1 MTLKQDIHEFGKKKT
16 KHQGAMYLDLS
27 EEAVGCCLCET
38 AQKRRGVRD
47 LESMVMFCRAI
58 VVCFGAIMV
67 LLDR

>member
-1 MTLKQDIHEFGKKKT
+1 
-16 KHQGAMYLDLS
+16 MYLDLS

-47 LESMVMFCRAI
+47 LESMVMFFRAI
-58 VVCFGAIMV
+58 VVFFGAIMV

>member
-27 EEAVGCCLCET
+27 EEAVGCCLCKT
-38 AQKRRGVRD
+38 VQKRRGVRD
-47 LESMVMFCRAI
+47 LESMVMFSRAI
-58 VVCFGAIMV
+58 VVFFGAIMV